1 MKKLR
6 TTLASVFILFSLGT
20 SPVLA
25 SGNGKMPVEST
36 MTPVEIQVM
45 IERVEEIKKM
55 DKSSLTKAERKDL
68 RSELREAKKEITRNN
83 GGVYLSV
90 GALILVIVLLILL
103 L

>member
-1 MKKLR
+1 MKNLR
-6 TTLASVFILFSLGT
+6 ITWVTVFIFFSLSL

-25 SGNGKMPVEST
+25 VGKGKTPVEST
-36 MTPVEIQVM
+36 MTPVEIEVLKN
-45 IERVEEIKKM
+45 RLEEIKKM
-55 DKSSLTKAERKDL
+55 DKSSLTKAERIEL
-68 RSELREAKKEITRNN
+68 RKELRETKKEITRNN